1 MARFGNCT
9 ETMGLE
15 FMKRGGLLVIA
26 VSILGLGALV
36 PLAQAV
42 NGEPSG
48 VPSTLNL
55 ITLMRRGGVVMYPIL
70 FCSIIG
76 LSIVLERIW
85 ALRRSKVIPERFLR
99 EISQYW
105 SLDTRD
111 RAIKVCERYEVSIS
125 RVLQAG
131 LFRFDS
137 TIEEIEHAIERTGA
151 HEASLLS
158 ANLRILGVI
167 GSLAPMLGLLGTV
180 VGMIKAFN
188 VISAA
193 GTGNPG
199 LVASGI
205 AEALLT
211 TAWGLTVGIPALAIY
226 HAFRNRVD
234 KFVYDME
241 DICIRLM
248 QQLITK
254 PNQV

>member
-1 MARFGNCT
+1 
-9 ETMGLE
+9 
-15 FMKRGGLLVIA
+15 MKSGGLLVIVLSVLG
-26 VSILGLGALV
+26 VSALV
-36 PLAQAV
+36 PVAQAV
-42 NGEPSG
+42 NGEVSG
-48 VPSTLNL
+48 AAPTLTL
-55 ITLMRRGGVVMYPIL
+55 ITLLRRGGLVMYPIL
-70 FCSIIG
+70 FCSVVG
-76 LSIVLERIW
+76 LSIVLERLW
-85 ALRRSKVIPERFLR
+85 ALRRSKVIPEQFLR
-99 EISQYW
+99 EIGQHW
-105 SLDTRD
+105 SLDARD
-111 RAIKVCERYEVSIS
+111 RAISVCSRYEVSMS
-125 RVLQAG
+125 RILRSG

-137 TIEEIEHAIERTGA
+137 TIEEIEHAIERAGA
-151 HEASLLS
+151 HEVTLLS

-226 HAFRNRVD
+226 HAFRNRVE
-234 KFVYDME
+234 KFVYNME
-241 DICIRLM
+241 EISIQLM

-254 PNQV
+254 PKNASTS